1 MPKRL
6 LNAEP
11 NGRREVGIPRA
22 RWLGE
27 ANKNVGN
34 IGIRALHSEECRT
47 LLEKNRD
54 SQRVVELIM
63 MMQIGF
69 LWFSVESN
77 GWTLVYTIVK
87 DFMFSRRRQYVSVKR
102 WIAIK

>member
-1 MPKRL
+1 MPKLL

-27 ANKNVGN
+27 ANKNAGN
-34 IGIRALHSEECRT
+34 IGIRRFWSRALHSEECRT
-47 LLEKNRD
+47 LLEKTRD

-63 MMQIGF
+63 MIQIGF
-69 LWFSVESN
+69 LWFSV
-77 GWTLVYTIVK
+77 
-87 DFMFSRRRQYVSVKR
+87 
-102 WIAIK
+102 